1 MKTILIYYSKHH
13 GNTRKL
19 AEAIAAAEDVTLLD
33 ASSSAEA
40 DLLGYDQI
48 GFASGIY
55 YAKFHDSVLRFAEN
69 NLPFHKDV
77 FLVYTCGNHRKSYAT
92 AIRRIAEAKQARLLG
107 VFHTPGYDTFGPFR
121 LIGGIAKGRP
131 NEADCAAAV
140 QFYRGLASG
149 PKAVE

>member
-40 DLLGYDQI
+40 DLSGYDRI

-55 YAKFHDSVLRFAEN
+55 LDA
-69 NLPFHKDV
+69 
-77 FLVYTCGNHRKSYAT
+77 
-92 AIRRIAEAKQARLLG
+92 
-107 VFHTPGYDTFGPFR
+107 
-121 LIGGIAKGRP
+121 
-131 NEADCAAAV
+131 
-140 QFYRGLASG
+140 
-149 PKAVE
+149 